1 MHKYL
6 RAVGFSNIESRSQ
19 LEEIYKETLSSPNRK
34 VASTLNETSTLV
46 QFDRDFGA
54 GIGVSLVGEMDRDG
68 SLSIEHY
75 FPYIRPKY
83 YTNVDAI
90 DIEEHSYNK
99 SYVGT
104 VGDMFIAIMF
114 HVQNITEC
122 DRLLKYHN
130 RNLTTVMLS
139 GLSTDGTIIL
149 PIEKDAYPDEQR
161 EALQKKKKIL
171 MEHAKKGN
179 VDAIN
184 TITEM
189 DIEIYNQTITRIED
203 NSEDVLSVIDSTFL
217 PIGIEAD
224 SYRVIGYILEVKKLF
239 NTFTNEQ
246 LYDMTIESLGYKLN
260 ICINAEDLVGEPLP
274 GRRFR
279 GDIWLQGYLVM

>member
-1 MHKYL
+1 
-6 RAVGFSNIESRSQ
+6 
-19 LEEIYKETLSSPNRK
+19 
-34 VASTLNETSTLV
+34 
-46 QFDRDFGA
+46 
-54 GIGVSLVGEMDRDG
+54 
-68 SLSIEHY
+68 
-75 FPYIRPKY
+75 
-83 YTNVDAI
+83 
-90 DIEEHSYNK
+90 
-99 SYVGT
+99 
-104 VGDMFIAIMF
+104 
-114 HVQNITEC
+114 
-122 DRLLKYHN
+122 
-130 RNLTTVMLS
+130 
-139 GLSTDGTIIL
+139 
-149 PIEKDAYPDEQR
+149 
-161 EALQKKKKIL
+161 

-260 ICINAEDLVGEPLP
+260 ICINAKDLVGEPLP